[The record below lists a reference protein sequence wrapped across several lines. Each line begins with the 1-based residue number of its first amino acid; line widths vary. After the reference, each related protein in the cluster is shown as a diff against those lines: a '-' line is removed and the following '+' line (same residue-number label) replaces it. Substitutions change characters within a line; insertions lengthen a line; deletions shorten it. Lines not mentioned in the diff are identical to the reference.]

1 MSESINYW
9 LIRFGSVY
17 PLFLHHQPPPPTS
30 SLYLVSVPI
39 TCRRHHFG
47 FTSDDASH
55 ERNSPWRECFTTRKR
70 EMQMFYFDKS
80 APLYKVIEF
89 ITLPLWQNIVS
100 K

>member
-39 TCRRHHFG
+39 TCRRHLSFIILDSLAVMPVMRE
-47 FTSDDASH
+47 TRH
-55 ERNSPWRECFTTRKR
+55 EESVSLQGRERCRCSILT
-70 EMQMFYFDKS
+70 
-80 APLYKVIEF
+80 KVLLF
-89 ITLPLWQNIVS
+89 S